1 MQNRFWLSWVLLVS
15 TLLLTSVTWASSF
28 RVVTTT
34 STLGM
39 LAEEIGGDRV
49 QVRVLAAPD
58 RDAHDLDARPSFMA
72 AVRRADL
79 LIEMGAGLEE
89 GWLPAVT
96 ANSANPRVNY
106 GRPGHLRA
114 SDFTSLRPSIT
125 VEGPNAGHVH
135 EEGNPHF
142 NLDPYRMA
150 RVAQVIGRRLGF
162 FFPEQA
168 DELEARAEALGQQL
182 RDHAQALAE
191 QVKPDQQ
198 FIVYHEDLDYL
209 EEWLPVKSVGYLE
222 PIPGLPP
229 TSSHLRSLVAKHQGS
244 QGRVLYANYQPD
256 RGSHLRSLVAKHQG
270 SQGRVLYANYQPDRG
285 ARFLEQH
292 LGWPGFALPLDPP
305 IGSGL
310 QGYLDLMTQW
320 AEAFEHQ

>member
-1 MQNRFWLSWVLLVS
+1 MPKKIGLMSLVFLISLIVTSTSW
-15 TLLLTSVTWASSF
+15 AGSF
-28 RVVTTT
+28 RIVTTT
-34 STLGM
+34 SVLGV
-39 LAEEIGGDRV
+39 LAEEIGGDLV

-114 SDFTSLRPSIT
+114 ADFTSLRPSIT

-142 NLDPYRMA
+142 NIDPYRMA

-229 TSSHLRSLVAKHQGS
+229 TSAHLRQLVRSFEGQ
-244 QGRVLYANYQPD
+244 QGRVLYASYQP
-256 RGSHLRSLVAKHQG
+256 S
-270 SQGRVLYANYQPDRG
+270 RG

-292 LGWPGFALPLDPP
+292 LDWPGLALPLDPP

-310 QGYLDLMTQW
+310 QGYLDLMTLW
-320 AEAFEHQ
+320 AEAFEYQ

>member
-1 MQNRFWLSWVLLVS
+1 MQKKFWLGAMLLVS
-15 TLLLTSVTWASSF
+15 ALLLTSTTWASSF

-39 LAEEIGGDRV
+39 LAEEIGGDLV

-96 ANSANPRVNY
+96 GNAANPGVNV
-106 GRPGHLRA
+106 GRSGHLRA
-114 SDFTSLRPSIT
+114 SDFTDLRPSIT
-125 VEGPNAGHVH
+125 VDGPNAGHVH
-135 EEGNPHF
+135 DEGNPHF
-142 NLDPYRMA
+142 NVDPYRMA
-150 RVAQVIGRRLGF
+150 RVAHAIGQRLGL

-168 DELEARAEALGQQL
+168 EELEARAEALGRQL
-182 RDHAQALAE
+182 RDHAEALADRI
-191 QVKPDQQ
+191 KPNQQ

-229 TSSHLRSLVAKHQGS
+229 TSAHLRRLVRQFEAQ
-244 QGRVLYANYQPD
+244 QGRILYASHQPE
-256 RGSHLRSLVAKHQG
+256 
-270 SQGRVLYANYQPDRG
+270 RG
-285 ARFLEQH
+285 ARFLEQQ
-292 LGWPGFALPLDPP
+292 LGWPKFALPLEPP
-305 IGSGL
+305 IGEGL
-310 QGYLDLMTQW
+310 AGYLQLMNQW
-320 AEAFEHQ
+320 AASFEHH

>member
-1 MQNRFWLSWVLLVS
+1 MYKRCWRKRCWLNSLLLIGGLLLVS
-15 TLLLTSVTWASSF
+15 TSWANHF
-28 RVVTTT
+28 RVVATT

-39 LAEEIGGDRV
+39 LVEEIGGDLV

-58 RDAHDLDARPSFMA
+58 RDAHHLDARPSFMA

-96 ANSANPRVNY
+96 ANAANPRVNY

-114 SDFTSLRPSIT
+114 SDFTGLRPSIT
-125 VEGPNAGHVH
+125 VEGPNSGHVH

-142 NLDPYRMA
+142 NIDPYRMA
-150 RVAQVIGRRLGF
+150 RIAQVIGRRLGF
-162 FFPEQA
+162 FFPDQA

-209 EEWLPVKSVGYLE
+209 EAWLPVKSVGYLE

-229 TSSHLRSLVAKHQGS
+229 TSAHLRQLVRHFEGQ
-244 QGRVLYANYQPD
+244 QGRVLYASYQP
-256 RGSHLRSLVAKHQG
+256 S
-270 SQGRVLYANYQPDRG
+270 RG

-292 LGWPGFALPLDPP
+292 LGWAGFALPLDPP
-305 IGSGL
+305 LGSGL

-320 AEAFEHQ
+320 AEAFEYQ

>member
-1 MQNRFWLSWVLLVS
+1 MKKQLGLSLVLLVS
-15 TLLLTSVTWASSF
+15 LLLATASWAGSF
-28 RVVTTT
+28 RIVTTT

-39 LAEEIGGDRV
+39 LAEEIGGDLV

-96 ANSANPRVNY
+96 GNAANPAVNY

-114 SDFTSLRPSIT
+114 SDFTDLRPSIT
-125 VEGPNAGHVH
+125 VEGPNTGHVH

-142 NLDPYRMA
+142 NLDPDRMA

-162 FFPEQA
+162 FFPDQA
-168 DELEARAEALGQQL
+168 EELEARAEALGQQL
-182 RDHAQALAE
+182 RDHAGRLAA
-191 QVKPDQQ
+191 QVKPNQQ
-198 FIVYHEDLDYL
+198 FIIYHEDLDYL
-209 EEWLPVKSVGYLE
+209 EEWLPVKNVGYLE

-229 TSSHLRSLVAKHQGS
+229 TSSHLRALVQEFSG
-244 QGRVLYANYQPD
+244 QEGRVLYANYQP
-256 RGSHLRSLVAKHQG
+256 S
-270 SQGRVLYANYQPDRG
+270 RG
-285 ARFLEQH
+285 ARFLEEH
-292 LGWPGFALPLDPP
+292 LGWPGYALPLEPA

-310 QGYLDLMTQW
+310 EGYLNLMTEW
-320 AEAFEHQ
+320 AAAFEQK

>member
-1 MQNRFWLSWVLLVS
+1 MKKQAGLALVLLAS
-15 TLLLTSVTWASSF
+15 LLLATASWAGSF

-39 LAEEIGGDRV
+39 LAEEIGGDLV

-96 ANSANPRVNY
+96 GNAANPAVNY

-114 SDFTSLRPSIT
+114 SDFTDLRPSIT
-125 VEGPNAGHVH
+125 VDGPNAGHVH

-142 NLDPYRMA
+142 NLDPYRVA

-168 DELEARAEALGQQL
+168 NELEDRAEAIGQEL
-182 RDHAQALAE
+182 IEKALCLAGKLE
-191 QVKPDQQ
+191 TNQVY
-198 FIVYHEDLDYL
+198 IVYHEDLDYL
-209 EEWLPVKSVGYLE
+209 EEWLPVKAVGYLE

-229 TSSHLRSLVAKHQGS
+229 TSSHLRGLVTEFSGQE
-244 QGRVLYANYQPD
+244 GRVLHANYQ
-256 RGSHLRSLVAKHQG
+256 SS
-270 SQGRVLYANYQPDRG
+270 RG
-285 ARFLEQH
+285 ARFLEEH
-292 LGWPGFALPLDPP
+292 LGWPGFALPLEPP
-305 IGSGL
+305 VGSGL
-310 QGYLDLMTQW
+310 EGYKELMTQW
-320 AEAFEHQ
+320 AAAFEQK